1 MNVKIDRYATFIRQ
15 PFRKMKENELKYHIL
30 TINDFVSDME
40 LEKNSEYK
48 KAFDDYVDALTD
60 SIANLQVPADLTGDL
75 SSQKSKDSQ
84 LNSSKQNVVSQ
95 VAAMNA
101 ATAQMVIM
109 QVSLFQVKEFIN

>member
-1 MNVKIDRYATFIRQ
+1 MVT
-15 PFRKMKENELKYHIL
+15 
-30 TINDFVSDME
+30 TIQNG
-40 LEKNSEYK
+40 K
-48 KAFDDYVDALTD
+48 KALTD

-75 SSQKSKDSQ
+75 SSQKWKDSQ

-109 QVSLFQVKEFIN
+109 QMSLFRFNQKCCQQKFCNKTQVNIPRFSCQEWEKKLITMLSGQH

>member
-1 MNVKIDRYATFIRQ
+1 MVT
-15 PFRKMKENELKYHIL
+15 
-30 TINDFVSDME
+30 TIQNG
-40 LEKNSEYK
+40 K
-48 KAFDDYVDALTD
+48 KALTD

-75 SSQKSKDSQ
+75 SSQKWKDSQ

-109 QVSLFQVKEFIN
+109 QISLFIDIELQIKRRY